1 MPFIAFQVVIW
12 ADDDNVMVSVDATFI
27 DPSDLE
33 VNMGY
38 MGQFW
43 HPEVVKVMDR
53 VLEACMDSKVAP
65 GIAFGKFPAH
75 CGELI
80 E

>member
-1 MPFIAFQVVIW
+1 
-12 ADDDNVMVSVDATFI
+12 
-27 DPSDLE
+27 
-33 VNMGY
+33 
-38 MGQFW
+38 
-43 HPEVVKVMDR
+43 MDR

-65 GIAFGKFPAH
+65 GIAFGKCPAH